1 MSSTN
6 NKWFLI
12 VGGPGFPMSS
22 GPMPSDPLGSM
33 AAAMN
38 MFAPGVNT
46 AQLLQQS
53 KFVRMP
59 KELMIYF
66 IILQMI

>member
-1 MSSTN
+1 M
-6 NKWFLI
+6 
-12 VGGPGFPMSS
+12 GGPGFPMSS

-53 KFVRMP
+53 KSARMSNSFL
-59 KELMIYF
+59 KIFYL
-66 IILQMI
+66 IIVFLKL